1 MSFDYSDNSFY
12 IDWVNN
18 EYEYQEVMLRESQIQ
33 NWIMNNRVTEVYDN
47 DSLPYSFITTILDDH
62 QSQIIQTI
70 NLFNN
75 VSLSKLYNKFYFER
89 PQLIIQQFLIPTL
102 IIPNLLFV

>member
-1 MSFDYSDNSFY
+1 MSIDYSDNPFY

-18 EYEYQEVMLRESQIQ
+18 EYEYQEVMLRESQIE
-33 NWIMNNRVTEVYDN
+33 NWITNIWITEVSDN
-47 DSLPYSFITTILDDH
+47 DSLPNSFITPILDY

-75 VSLSKLYNKFYFER
+75 VSLSKLHNKFYFEI
-89 PQLIIQQFLIPTL
+89 PQLIIQQFLIQAF
-102 IIPNLLFV
+102 IIQNLLFV